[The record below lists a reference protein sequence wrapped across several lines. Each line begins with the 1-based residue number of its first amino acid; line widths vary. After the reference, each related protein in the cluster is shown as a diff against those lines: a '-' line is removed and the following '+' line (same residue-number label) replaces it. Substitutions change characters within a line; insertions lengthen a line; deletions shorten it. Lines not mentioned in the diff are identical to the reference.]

1 MTLYNLRSPS
11 TITKFDADGNPEA
24 SYEVSRD
31 SCTCP
36 AGHRPTCRHRQML
49 SSLLPIIDTIFMWD
63 YDHHMYTD
71 FNGRLVNMDELAEFF
86 AAAEGGSTQPADL
99 EIGSLKPS
107 PPSPPRI
114 RAPFMR
120 SRRGENR

>member
-24 SYEVSRD
+24 SYEVSAD
-31 SCTCP
+31 ACTCP

-49 SSLLPIIDTIFMWD
+49 SELLPLIDTEWFLD
-63 YDHHMYTD
+63 YSPGMS
-71 FNGRLVNMDELAEFF
+71 LVCDINYIPKP
-86 AAAEGGSTQPADL
+86 AAEGGSTQPADL
-99 EIGSLKPS
+99 EIGSIEPS
-107 PPSPPRI
+107 SSSPTRI
-114 RAPFMR
+114 LAPFMR